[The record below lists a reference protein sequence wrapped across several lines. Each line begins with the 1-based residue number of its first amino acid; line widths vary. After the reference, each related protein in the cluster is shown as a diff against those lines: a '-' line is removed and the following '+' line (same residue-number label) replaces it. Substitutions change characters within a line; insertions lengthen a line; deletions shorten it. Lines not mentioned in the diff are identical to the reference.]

1 MQSVP
6 YISRN
11 SDQAKTA
18 ARVLKDIMANLRAKE
33 RQEAYKFCSN
43 IDFAELAG
51 SRDILRLEHDLTVD
65 HADLLSDL
73 KWTLEE
79 YFDLRE
85 EKVPYEKDCE
95 IEEGLFR
102 ERQRFPK

>member
-65 HADLLSDL
+65 HAV